1 MRDDHK
7 AISDSI
13 INSFTSS
20 EIVELINSLQ
30 RGLEAKGDY
39 VLSLLAP
46 LKDAIKEVTPML
58 YKAGFQATLVDD
70 DGNHIT
76 IPSNIEFRVS
86 EVKDDTEVTYPVIN

>member
-1 MRDDHK
+1 MRNDHK

-13 INSFTSS
+13 ISSFTSS
-20 EIVELINSLQ
+20 EIVELICSLQ
-30 RGLEAKGDY
+30 RGLEAKSDY
-39 VLSLLAP
+39 ALSLLAP
-46 LKDAIKEVTPML
+46 LKDAIKEVTHML

-86 EVKDDTEVTYPVIN
+86 EVKDDTEVTYPIIN